1 MSLGA
6 LFRRSTCSPRRLF
19 ISGQPVLRPA
29 LSPSDRLDQ
38 QSRTRG
44 AKTKTVVKASSL
56 PQGALP
62 PLPQTEDDPVPKKQY
77 PTVLQQHL
85 NNVRKFKD
93 CIVLTRVGDFYEMYF
108 DQVDEYAHL
117 VNLKKAKRATA
128 LGDVAM
134 AGFQHASLDR
144 YLKMFV
150 QDLGKQVAISEQI
163 RLPDSEREGRAGAPM
178 YDRKV
183 TRVITAGTLI
193 DENFMDPYENNF
205 LLAVHLDASI
215 PVELQGEARG
225 EPHENDGRARTVGL
239 SWVDLSS
246 GDFFTQHISLASLS
260 SLVARIRPREI
271 VLDQALEP
279 NAQLQLNTLL
289 GEGGFSVHFH
299 QTNTQSSTVA
309 EWSTMLEQPIPKK
322 EVSAFSAE
330 EVIAGNLVLDYVKEK
345 LIGQQIKLQP
355 PVRRSEEEFLS
366 IDKQSLRG
374 LEIRSTLRDGTF
386 QGSLLHAMRQTVTK
400 SGARLLS
407 QRLVSPSMS
416 LGVIKKRLDLVQ
428 ELLHHD
434 ALRED
439 IVCVVQPTHCGFS
452 NASPLAKAM
461 LTTC

>member
-1 MSLGA
+1 
-6 LFRRSTCSPRRLF
+6 
-19 ISGQPVLRPA
+19 
-29 LSPSDRLDQ
+29 
-38 QSRTRG
+38 
-44 AKTKTVVKASSL
+44 
-56 PQGALP
+56 
-62 PLPQTEDDPVPKKQY
+62 
-77 PTVLQQHL
+77 
-85 NNVRKFKD
+85 
-93 CIVLTRVGDFYEMYF
+93 MYF

-215 PVELQGEARG
+215 PVELLSEARK
-225 EPHENDGRARTVGL
+225 EPHENSCRSQSVGL

-246 GDFFTQHISLASLS
+246 GDFFTQHINLASLA

-271 VLDQALEP
+271 VLDRSLES
-279 NAQLQLNTLL
+279 AADLQLNTLL
-289 GEGGFSVHFH
+289 GDGGFSVHFH
-299 QTNTQSSTVA
+299 HVNAQSSTVA
-309 EWSTMLEQPIPKK
+309 EWSTMLEQPVPKK

-345 LIGQQIKLQP
+345 L
-355 PVRRSEEEFLS
+355 
-366 IDKQSLRG
+366 
-374 LEIRSTLRDGTF
+374 
-386 QGSLLHAMRQTVTK
+386 
-400 SGARLLS
+400 
-407 QRLVSPSMS
+407 
-416 LGVIKKRLDLVQ
+416 
-428 ELLHHD
+428 
-434 ALRED
+434 
-439 IVCVVQPTHCGFS
+439 
-452 NASPLAKAM
+452 
-461 LTTC
+461 